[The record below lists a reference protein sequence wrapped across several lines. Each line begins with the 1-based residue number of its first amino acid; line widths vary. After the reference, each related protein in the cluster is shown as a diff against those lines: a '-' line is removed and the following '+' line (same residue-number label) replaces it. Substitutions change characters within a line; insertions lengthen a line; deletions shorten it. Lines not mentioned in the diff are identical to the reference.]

1 MPMRPFLADHAFDDD
16 VVAAMGIAFDRAC
29 RAFALV
35 DKEDTVTKVLAQ
47 KIIEAAQTG
56 ERDPDKLY
64 ETVRRWATRRDAPP
78 PGDAAPHVKAG
89 DRRT

>member
-1 MPMRPFLADHAFDDD
+1 MPIRPFLAGHVFDDE

-35 DKEDTVTKVLAQ
+35 DKEDTVTSVLAQ
-47 KIIEAAQTG
+47 KIIEAAHAG

-64 ETVRRWATRRDAPP
+64 EAVRRWATGRDLDPWL
-78 PGDAAPHVKAG
+78 
-89 DRRT
+89 RTGEEPR